1 MSSIPETEGRQPA
14 DVPVPSRGFRAMFGS
29 LRIRNY
35 RLFCIGQL
43 FANTGQWTQ
52 RVAQDW
58 LVLSITGNTT
68 DVGITVALQFIPS
81 LFFGL
86 PGGLIADRY
95 PKRRILQVT
104 QSGMALMAALL
115 AGLTLTHAIKAWHI
129 FVIAFLLGSFAAV
142 DNPTRQSFVNE
153 LVGGSKLR
161 NAISL
166 NSAIFQSG
174 ALIGPALSGVLINL
188 IGPGFSFAVNA
199 LCFIAPLTSL
209 ALMDSSQFLRRAG
222 AERAPGQLR
231 DGLRYVRDRPAL
243 LWPTVM
249 VGVFGMF
256 AGNMPVTLAAL
267 AKYVFRS
274 GAGGYGALSS
284 IVAGGAL
291 VGALL
296 TATGWPRLRWVVGAG
311 LGVAGLD
318 MIASAVSSQLAF
330 SVLLLFIGACTMTM
344 LASSNSIVQTTAGD
358 HIRGRVMSVY
368 LLVYLL
374 CAAAGGPLLG
384 AIDQHLGPQIGLFIT
399 GAVPG
404 VVIAAVGVRLAR
416 LRRAASTAAAPGHL
430 DLAGEGPCSSTV
442 GG

>member
-1 MSSIPETEGRQPA
+1 
-14 DVPVPSRGFRAMFGS
+14 MFGS

-68 DVGITVALQFIPS
+68 DVGITVALQFVPS

-104 QSGMALMAALL
+104 QSGMALMAVLL

-129 FVIAFLLGSFAAV
+129 FVIAFLLGSFSAV

-199 LCFIAPLTSL
+199 LCFIAPLTAL
-209 ALMDSSQFLRRAG
+209 ALMDSSRFLRPAV

-231 DGLRYVRDRPAL
+231 DGLRYVRDRPTL

-311 LGVAGLD
+311 LGVASLD
-318 MIASAVSSQLAF
+318 MIASAISSQLAF

-384 AIDQHLGPQIGLFIT
+384 SIDQHLGPQVGLFIT

-404 VVIAAVGVRLAR
+404 IVIASVGVRLAL
-416 LRRAASTAAAPGHL
+416 LRRAASAAAAPARL

>member
-1 MSSIPETEGRQPA
+1 
-14 DVPVPSRGFRAMFGS
+14 MFGS

-115 AGLTLTHAIKAWHI
+115 AGLTLTDAIRAWHI
-129 FVIAFLLGSFAAV
+129 FVIAFLLGSFSAV

-199 LCFIAPLTSL
+199 LCFIAPLTAL
-209 ALMDSSQFLRRAG
+209 ALMDSSQFLRRAV

-311 LGVAGLD
+311 LGVASLD
-318 MIASAVSSQLAF
+318 MIASAISSQLAF

-374 CAAAGGPLLG
+374 CAAVGGPLLG
-384 AIDQHLGPQIGLFIT
+384 SIDQHLGPRVGLFIT

-404 VVIAAVGVRLAR
+404 AVIAAVGVRLAL
-416 LRRAASTAAAPGHL
+416 LRRAGSAAAPAHL

-442 GG
+442 GT

>member
-1 MSSIPETEGRQPA
+1 
-14 DVPVPSRGFRAMFGS
+14 MFGS

-52 RVAQDW
+52 WVAQDW

-95 PKRRILQVT
+95 SKRRILQVT

-129 FVIAFLLGSFAAV
+129 FVIAFLLGSFSAV

-188 IGPGFSFAVNA
+188 IGPGFAFAVNA
-199 LCFIAPLTSL
+199 LCFIAPLTAL
-209 ALMDSSQFLRRAG
+209 ALMNSSQFLRRTV

-231 DGLRYVRDRPAL
+231 DGLRYVRDRPTL

-311 LGVAGLD
+311 LGVASLD
-318 MIASAVSSQLAF
+318 MIASAISSQLAF

-384 AIDQHLGPQIGLFIT
+384 SIDQHLGPQVGLFIT

-404 VVIAAVGVRLAR
+404 VVIASVGVRLAL
-416 LRRAASTAAAPGHL
+416 LRRATSAAAAPAHL

>member
-1 MSSIPETEGRQPA
+1 
-14 DVPVPSRGFRAMFGS
+14 MFGS

-35 RLFCIGQL
+35 RLFCVGQL

-95 PKRRILQVT
+95 SKRRILQVT
-104 QSGMALMAALL
+104 QSGMALMATLL
-115 AGLTLTHAIKAWHI
+115 AGLTLTHTIRVWHI
-129 FVIAFLLGSFAAV
+129 FVIAFLLGSFSAV

-188 IGPGFSFAVNA
+188 IGPGFSFGINA
-199 LCFIAPLTSL
+199 LCFIAPLTAL
-209 ALMDSSQFLRRAG
+209 ALMDGSQFLRRAG

-231 DGLRYVRDRPAL
+231 DGLRYVRDRPTL

-311 LGVAGLD
+311 LGVASLD
-318 MIASAVSSQLAF
+318 MIASAISSQLAF

-384 AIDQHLGPQIGLFIT
+384 SIDQHLGPQVGLFIT

-404 VVIAAVGVRLAR
+404 VVIAAVGVRLAL
-416 LRRAASTAAAPGHL
+416 LRRAASAAASAHL

-442 GG
+442 GR

>member
-1 MSSIPETEGRQPA
+1 
-14 DVPVPSRGFRAMFGS
+14 MFGS

-199 LCFIAPLTSL
+199 LCFIAPLTAL

-384 AIDQHLGPQIGLFIT
+384 SIDQHLGPQVGLFIT